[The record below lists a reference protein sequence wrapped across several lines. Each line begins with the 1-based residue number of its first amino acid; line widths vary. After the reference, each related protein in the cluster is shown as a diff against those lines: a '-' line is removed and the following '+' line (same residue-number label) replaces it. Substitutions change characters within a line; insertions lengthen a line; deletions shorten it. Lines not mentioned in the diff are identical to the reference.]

1 MQRQLV
7 DESLQA
13 RRGPG
18 SAAMH
23 PGPFLLYSALTLERG
38 SGITLQTF
46 RFDNQWRVIAMRLL
60 LRVVASLLGA
70 AAWMQ
75 AIEAGQFVSNAQACI
90 QRAGL
95 EACLRTPE
103 LYRSVGIQRI
113 FNALM
118 LLVATVV
125 MAELF
130 LRPVRPGSGAKMLA
144 MGALYAFWGGFFYAL
159 MFETLTSTLP

>member
-1 MQRQLV
+1 
-7 DESLQA
+7 
-13 RRGPG
+13 
-18 SAAMH
+18 
-23 PGPFLLYSALTLERG
+23 
-38 SGITLQTF
+38 
-46 RFDNQWRVIAMRLL
+46 MRLL

-75 AIEAGQFVSNAQACI
+75 AIGAGQFVSNAQACI

-144 MGALYAFWGGFFYAL
+144 MGMLYVFWGGFLYAF
-159 MFETLTSTLP
+159 MFETVTGTLP